1 MSWVTVNRFY
11 RTENTEQDAKEAVD
25 SVSRHWENVAL
36 DLGYDPEKNVKVEE
50 GEKMYALA
58 ISEELDATMRQEP
71 GDWW

>member
-11 RTENTEQDAKEAVD
+11 RTENTEQDAREAKD

-36 DLGYDPEKNVKVEE
+36 DLGYDPQQNVKVEE
-50 GEKMYALA
+50 GEKMYAVA